1 MIKTLL
7 LLLFIILIISCSI
20 PENLGLPTWST
31 KYQLYVLN
39 DVYDAAQLAEN
50 DSSLVAYGDT
60 LGFFETMNETST
72 LDFTTDVI
80 QDNDTIDIGDLEI
93 DNPNPTYTS
102 IPLSEVAPGLTSG
115 YIPAPGILPFTMPD
129 ILKDDLA
136 PFDQFQEMHLISGM
150 MQFSLTNNTVIWF
163 GNIGNGEPLV
173 INILDS
179 DDNVILSHEFSEDIP
194 PDNTVTIV
202 EYESLAGVTLLNQIK
217 VLTTGGSRGSDGEA
231 VDVNVDATLDIGV
244 SVVDLVA
251 QYAIAQI
258 PEQVEGDTLYVTLDE
273 DVTIYQSTL
282 SYEDNSITIDIAND
296 IDLDIVATLHI
307 ADLYLASNSDSFTHE
322 ILIPASGGFGQT
334 SYVTENIDING
345 ATLGDGS
352 LPLDSLKVVIDV
364 VTLDS
369 GDEYREISSADVFDI
384 QTTIDSLEFNYVQG
398 LLQPKEQDPITGSS
412 VLGISY
418 PFITGEFAVTGYSEI
433 TFNIST
439 PVPAILDV
447 ELNAINSDQETV
459 QLVNY
464 NTNEIPQLII
474 GQGNTTIVL
483 NSDDY
488 NINEFISILPDS
500 IWYTIYPTVGDS
512 TTIFEFFEGDMINA
526 EINIESQLDIA
537 ANCWAIPQDEDG
549 NPQMDKIDTADIGQT
564 EIDAFISAKLT
575 LNYNN
580 TLGFDTSA
588 KILFSPEKTE
598 DFTELINP
606 DTTQFTIIDVPYIHQ
621 STGPGLEQVVEI
633 ELKHSDLEFFLG
645 DSVFVVPKI
654 QLISEEGFPLSG
666 SIQLQGLME
675 IEVEFSSGLTD

>member
-1 MIKTLL
+1 MIKRLVFFG
-7 LLLFIILIISCSI
+7 FIAAFVSCSI
-20 PENLGLPTWST
+20 PENLGLPTWSS
-31 KYQLYVLN
+31 KFQLYVLN
-39 DVYDAAQLAEN
+39 DIYELAQLAEN
-50 DSSLVAYGDT
+50 NSSLFAYGDT
-60 LGFFETMNETST
+60 LGFSETMNETSN

-93 DNPNPTYTS
+93 DNPNPTFTS

-115 YIPAPGILPFTMPD
+115 YIPAPGVLPFTMPD
-129 ILKDDLA
+129 VLKDDLA

-150 MQFSLTNNTVIWF
+150 MQFSMTNNTVIWF
-163 GNIGNGEPLV
+163 GNVGAGEPLV
-173 INILDS
+173 ITVMDVDGNIL
-179 DDNVILSHEFSEDIP
+179 LSHEFSEDIP
-194 PDNTVTIV
+194 PDNSITII
-202 EYESLAGVTLLNQIK
+202 EYENLAGVTLHNQIK
-217 VLTTGGSRGSDGEA
+217 VQTSGGSRGSDGEA
-231 VDVNVDATLDIGV
+231 VDVNVDATMDIGV
-244 SVVDLVA
+244 SVIDLVA
-251 QYAIAQI
+251 QDAIAQI
-258 PEQVEGDTLYVTLDE
+258 PEQVEGDTLYVILDE
-273 DVTIYQSTL
+273 DVTIYSAILTYDDQ
-282 SYEDNSITIDIAND
+282 NITIDIAND

-322 ILIPASGGFGQT
+322 IFIPASGGFGQT
-334 SYVTENIDING
+334 SYVTEIINIDG

-352 LPLDSLKVVIDV
+352 LPLDSLKVVVDV

-369 GDEYREISSADVFDI
+369 GDQYREISSADVFDI
-384 QTTIDSLEFNYVQG
+384 QTTIDSLKFTYVQG

-418 PFITGEFAVTGYSEI
+418 PFISGEFAVTGYSEI
-433 TFNIST
+433 TFNITT
-439 PVPAILDV
+439 PIPAILDV

-464 NTNEIPQLII
+464 NTNEIPELII
-474 GQGNTTIVL
+474 GQGITTIVL
-483 NSDDY
+483 NSDEY

-500 IWYTIYPTVGDS
+500 IWYTIYPTVGNS
-512 TTIFEFFEGDMINA
+512 TTIFEYFEGDLIDA
-526 EINIESQLDIA
+526 EINIESVLDIEA
-537 ANCWAIPQDEDG
+537 DCWAIPQDENG

-588 KILFSPEKTE
+588 KIIFSQQKTE

-606 DTTQFTIIDVPYIHQ
+606 DTTLYTIIDVPYIMQ
-621 STGPGLEQVVEI
+621 STGPGLESVEI
-633 ELKHSDLEFFLG
+633 EITHNDLHFFLA

-654 QLISEEGFPLSG
+654 QLMSEEGFPLSG

-675 IEVEFSSGLTD
+675 IEFEISSGLTE